1 MIHLVN
7 YSSISDHYCE
17 QHALVCRAKVSP
29 PLFGC
34 NFFLSY
40 EGAALPKCYNRLSID
55 MVQGALSALYA
66 FGSYSPLRA
75 FSPSSRLPITPGLIA
90 QNNCMT
96 M

>member
-34 NFFLSY
+34 NFFVAEL
-40 EGAALPKCYNRLSID
+40 GA
-55 MVQGALSALYA
+55 
-66 FGSYSPLRA
+66 
-75 FSPSSRLPITPGLIA
+75 T
-90 QNNCMT
+90 
-96 M
+96 

>member
-34 NFFLSY
+34 NFFVA
-40 EGAALPKCYNRLSID
+40 EMGATLPECYNRLAMA
-55 MVQGALSALYA
+55 MVQGALSALCA

-75 FSPSSRLPITPGLIA
+75 PSPCSRPPITPGLIA